1 MGVEKNDGRQRR
13 GRGDEESRSISQWRT
28 HERAAKIGL
37 EALFRQVQGWRDA
50 FRQDAKR
57 GVLLGQAESS
67 RCLVTF
73 NVQTFGSFDALLQR
87 KTRGSQHV

>member
-37 EALFRQVQGWRDA
+37 EALFRQVQGWRYA
-50 FRQDAKR
+50 FRQGAKG
-57 GVLLGQAESS
+57 GVPTGHTESS
-67 RCLVTF
+67 RRFVIF
-73 NVQTFGSFDALLQR
+73 NERALDSFDALL
-87 KTRGSQHV
+87 